1 MSKDKLLLIILFF
14 FLPFTIM
21 LGLSILPTVYSVYL
35 SFFQG
40 MMENFV
46 GFNNY
51 LYLPRDQRFIDAI
64 QVTFKFT
71 AITVISQ
78 TVIGLII
85 AYMLFQ
91 PEARYKGVWQT
102 LFILPLAIPP
112 VVAGV
117 MFKILYHPSFGPS
130 GFLSL
135 FGISP
140 PLWLEDPN
148 LALFSVS
155 VINIWMWTPFTFLVF
170 YTGLRAIPGEIIES
184 ASIDGASGL
193 TIFTKIIYPHLK
205 MLILVI
211 IIFRTMENVLAFDEI
226 MGSTAGGPGFT
237 TTTIAMYVYKIAFK
251 SWDLGYAS
259 SISTILFVV
268 IIVFIIFSIKL
279 AYLRE

>member
-1 MSKDKLLLIILFF
+1 MFKDRLLLIILFF
-14 FLPFTIM
+14 FLPFILM
-21 LGLSILPTVYSVYL
+21 LSLSIVPTIYSIYL

-51 LYLPRDQRFIDAI
+51 LYLPKDQRFVDAI

-71 AITVISQ
+71 GITVISQ
-78 TVIGLII
+78 TIIGLVL
-85 AYMLFQ
+85 AYTLFQ
-91 PEARYKGVWQT
+91 PEAKYKSVWQT
-102 LFILPLAIPP
+102 IFILPLAIPP

-135 FGISP
+135 IGLNP

-155 VINIWMWTPFTFLVF
+155 IINIWMWTPFTFLVF
-170 YTGLRAIPGEIIES
+170 YTGLRAIPNEIIES

-193 TIFTKIIYPHLK
+193 TTFSKIVYPHLK
-205 MLILVI
+205 TLILVI
-211 IIFRTMENVLAFDEI
+211 IIFRTMENILAFDEI
-226 MGSTAGGPGFT
+226 MGSTSGGPGFT

-259 SISTILFVV
+259 SISTILF
-268 IIVFIIFSIKL
+268 IIIIIFIIISIKL